1 VTVLLP
7 VLRHR
12 DDPDHPD
19 FVSAENLAFAVK
31 QKLGRG
37 STSYIQQ
44 IEWGR
49 TAGSQ
54 EVLEAIA
61 EFFGMDPH
69 VFAEYRLARARRLLD
84 AREPAEGG
92 VGLAAAME
100 NYERFA
106 EAVPALSAADA
117 VAHEQLERIR
127 ERVLAATDA
136 GSQKRLVREER
147 PGRKPRAQR
156 APRVRTPRRGASP
169 SPEATG

>member
-19 FVSAENLAFAVK
+19 FVSAENIAFAVK

-49 TAGSQ
+49 TAGSR

-61 EFFGMDPH
+61 EHFGLDPN
-69 VFAEYRLARARRLLD
+69 VFAEYRLARARELLD
-84 AREPAEGG
+84 ARDPRDGG
-92 VGLAAAME
+92 VGLAPALE
-100 NYERFA
+100 NYRRFA
-106 EAVPALSAADA
+106 ENAPSLKAADA
-117 VAHEQLERIR
+117 IAAEQLERVR
-127 ERVLAATDA
+127 ERALASTE
-136 GSQKRLVREER
+136 GRLQKRLVRE
-147 PGRKPRAQR
+147 QR
-156 APRVRTPRRGASP
+156 GARRSTAPRRGA
-169 SPEATG
+169 TR